1 MTLVSVIVPIYNLAT
16 YLFQCVYSISK
27 QSFQNLEIILVDDGS
42 SDNAIEICEF
52 FRKTDPRI
60 RLIRKENGGLVSARK
75 AGINAAS
82 GDYVFYVD
90 GDDWLDPD
98 CIRSYVD
105 DAESTGAEIVIGD
118 YKREFLGKFEV
129 VRNAIEPG
137 FYDREEIGSVVA
149 PRMIFSGEFFSHGL
163 RTYSWGKL
171 FKRNLVQQIQNAI
184 PDEVSFGED
193 AALIYPAIWR
203 ANSIVLTNYTHCNY
217 RQRPNSILKS
227 TNFGNQELNRIA
239 LVFDFLRINLSGS
252 RVCSNFQIQLQAY
265 LSATL
270 IMKQGAFL
278 ADMSSYHKFSLFGDI
293 ENGASV
299 SVYNSGSFGQHVYK
313 RILENP
319 DLNLVSW
326 LDEDYYECGLLGMP
340 VSDPYGGFAGKPDL
354 ILVPSFDANVLAKA
368 RRLAFSMG
376 LPAHSMRGIDFRP
389 DRSEAFIASQG
400 ICPLTFK
407 VEE

>member
-1 MTLVSVIVPIYNLAT
+1 MSLVSVIVPIYNLAT
-16 YLFQCVYSISK
+16 YLFQCVDSISK

-42 SDNAIEICEF
+42 SDNAVEICEF
-52 FRKTDPRI
+52 FRKIDPRVH
-60 RLIRKENGGLVSARK
+60 LIRKANGGLVSARQ

-98 CIRSYVD
+98 CLRSYVD
-105 DAESTGAEIVIGD
+105 VAESTGAEIVIGD

-129 VRNAIEPG
+129 VRNLIGPG
-137 FYDREEIGSVVA
+137 FYDREEIASFVA
-149 PRMIFSGEFFSHGL
+149 PRMIFSGEFFLHGL

-171 FKRNLVQQIQNAI
+171 FKRSLVQKIQNAI
-184 PDEVSFGED
+184 PNEVSFGED
-193 AALIYPAIWR
+193 AALIYPAICR
-203 ANSIVLTNYTHCNY
+203 ANSIALTNYTYCNY

-227 TNFGNQELNRIA
+227 TNFGKQELNRVS
-239 LVFDFLRINLSGS
+239 LVFDFLINSLSGS
-252 RVCSNFQIQLQAY
+252 QDISNFQIQLQAY

-278 ADMSSYHKFSLFGDI
+278 ADMNSYQEFSLFGDI
-293 ENGASV
+293 QNGARV
-299 SVYNSGSFGQHVYK
+299 SIYNSGSFGQHVYK
-313 RILENP
+313 RILENS

-326 LDEDYYECGLLGMP
+326 LDDDHYECRMLGMP
-340 VSDPYGGFAGKPDL
+340 VSDPYEGSAVKPDL
-354 ILVPSFDANVLAKA
+354 ILAPSFDPNVLENA

-376 LPAHSMRGIDFRP
+376 LPAQSMRGINFQSDK
-389 DRSEAFIASQG
+389 SEAFIASQG

-407 VEE
+407 LEE

>member
-16 YLFQCVYSISK
+16 YLFQCVDSISK

-52 FRKTDPRI
+52 FRKTEPRV
-60 RLIRKENGGLVSARK
+60 RLIRKANGGLVSARK

-98 CIRSYVD
+98 CIKSYVD
-105 DAESTGAEIVIGD
+105 VAVSTGAEIVIGD

-129 VRNAIEPG
+129 VRNLIEPG
-137 FYDREEIGSVVA
+137 FYDYEEIGSVVA

-193 AALIYPAIWR
+193 AALIYPAICR
-203 ANSIVLTNYTHCNY
+203 ANSIALTNYNYCNY

-227 TNFGNQELNRIA
+227 TNFGKQELKGLA
-239 LVFDFLRINLSGS
+239 LVFDFLINNLAGS
-252 RVCSNFQIQLQAY
+252 RVCSNFQMQLQAY

-278 ADMSSYHKFSLFGDI
+278 GDMSSYQEYRLFGDI
-293 ENGASV
+293 QNGASV
-299 SVYNSGSFGQHVYK
+299 SIYNSGSFGQHVYK
-313 RILENP
+313 HILHNP
-319 DLNLVSW
+319 ALNLVSW
-326 LDEDYYECGLLGMP
+326 LDDDYYECGLLGMP
-340 VSDPYGGFAGKPDL
+340 VSDPYGSLAGKPGL
-354 ILVPSFDANVLAKA
+354 ILVPSVDHNVLANA
-368 RRLAFSMG
+368 GRLALSMG
-376 LPAHSMRGIDFRP
+376 LPAHSVRAINFKSDK
-389 DRSEAFIASQG
+389 SEAFIASQG

-407 VEE
+407 LEE